1 MVFPE
6 NLSLEQVRASY
17 QNLNKCS
24 VSIVFLYFLYILATP
39 YQNNIRNNISILRH
53 CSE

>member
-1 MVFPE
+1 MVF
-6 NLSLEQVRASY
+6 SLKPVFGTSQDI

-39 YQNNIRNNISILRH
+39 YRNNIRNNISVLLH
-53 CSE
+53 CSD